1 MEKVQPHIEY
11 PSRKSQVIS
20 LEKGKL
26 PPQAVDLEEVVL
38 GAMMIDKKGVDEI
51 IDLINPDVFYREAH
65 QHIFSAIFQLFKTGQ
80 PIDLLTV
87 ASQLKK
93 EGNLDIVGGEYY
105 LIQLTQKVSSSAH
118 IEFHARIILQKF
130 IQRSLIKISNEI
142 IEDSYDESTDV
153 FDLLDTAESKL
164 YEITQGNIKRS
175 SETAQNLVIQAKK
188 KIQEIA
194 NKQGLSGVPSGFD
207 KLDKLTSGW
216 QPSDLVIIAARP
228 GMGKTALTLSMA
240 RNIAVSNNIPVA
252 FFSLE
257 MSSVQ
262 LITRLISSETGLSSE
277 KLRTGRL
284 EKHEWEQLNVKV
296 KDLEKAPLFID
307 DTPSLS
313 IFDLRAKAR
322 RLASQHGIKI
332 IFVDYLQ
339 LMTAGGTQKGGGN
352 REQEI
357 SSISRNLKAL
367 AKELDVP
374 VVALS
379 QLSRAVETRGGTK
392 RPLLSDLRESGAIEQ
407 DADIVSFI
415 YRPEYYKID
424 QWDDEEQSPT
434 DGQAEFIVAKHRNG
448 GLDEIR
454 LKFIGNLGK
463 FENLESFD
471 SPFEFHSRMNNA
483 ANDDTF
489 KADSLPSPDEAFG
502 SSLNDDFTPEDPDD
516 GVPF

>member
-1 MEKVQPHIEY
+1 MKQPKS
-11 PSRKSQVIS
+11 SRAITSNQGNIIS
-20 LEKGKL
+20 LERGKI
-26 PPQAVDLEEVVL
+26 PPQALDLEEVVL
-38 GAMMIDKKGVDEI
+38 GAMMIDKKGVDEV
-51 IDLINPDVFYREAH
+51 IDILSPEAFYKEAH
-65 QHIFSAIFQLFKTGQ
+65 QYIFDAIFKLFENSE

-87 ASQLKK
+87 SSQLRKDQK
-93 EGNLDIVGGEYY
+93 LDQVGGDFY
-105 LIQLTQKVSSSAH
+105 LISLTQKVSSSAH

-142 IEDSYDESTDV
+142 IEDSYDETKDV
-153 FDLLDTAESKL
+153 FDLLDKAESKL
-164 YEITQGNIKRS
+164 YEVTQGNIKKS
-175 SETAQNLVIQAKK
+175 SETAQDLVIQAKK
-188 KIQEIA
+188 KIEEIS
-194 NKQGLSGVPSGFD
+194 NKEGLSGIPSGFD

-216 QPSDLVIIAARP
+216 QESDLIIVAARP

-240 RNIAVSNNIPVA
+240 RNIAVNQNIPVA

-257 MSSVQ
+257 MASVQ

-296 KDLEKAPLFID
+296 KSLEKAPLFID

-322 RLASQHGIKI
+322 RLSSQHGIKLI
-332 IFVDYLQ
+332 VVDYLQ
-339 LMTAGGTQKGGGN
+339 LMTAGGGQKGGN

-357 SSISRNLKAL
+357 SMISRNLKAL
-367 AKELDVP
+367 AKELSIP
-374 VVALS
+374 VIALS
-379 QLSRAVETRGGTK
+379 QLSRAVETRGGSK

-424 QWDDEEQSPT
+424 EWDDEERTPT

-448 GLDEIR
+448 GLDNIR

-463 FENLESFD
+463 FDNLDDFVK
-471 SPFEFHSRMNNA
+471 PFGNEFHSKMNAA

-489 KADSLPSPDEAFG
+489 KPDNYRQNPNQAFDV
-502 SSLNDDFTPEDPDD
+502 NDDGND
-516 GVPF
+516 VPF